1 LKIARYE
8 IMYADAGFC
17 TACFLKITTDDGIVG
32 WSEFGEHTGTQGL
45 SGLVRKQCDLVV
57 GMDPMGI
64 ERIAAFL
71 RGKTFQALGGANQH
85 ATAAII
91 NALFDIKGKA
101 VGLPVHALFGGTLR
115 TRLPFYWSHCG
126 TYRMLY
132 SDMMKKK
139 RVRTFDDVRELGA
152 EARERGIKVL
162 KTGMTT
168 MRDGAL
174 VNVGKGFAGSPGYP
188 ELNLELHE
196 MRTMVKVMEA
206 FRDGAGPDVQLMLD
220 VNCHFRTE
228 GCLTLARALEH
239 LDLYWLELDIYD
251 PKAMET
257 IRSRARMPIASLESS
272 YGHAG
277 IRPYLERSAVDV
289 CIIDCVWNGYLDAI
303 KMADLCAA
311 YDVNIATHSYAGGG
325 LGDVVSAH
333 LAACVPNLRI
343 MEYDVDE
350 PAPWKKEFLSEPLR
364 VEDGMLVTPMKPGW
378 GVEVNEAV
386 IKAHPPK

>member
-1 LKIARYE
+1 MKIARTE
-8 IMYADAGFC
+8 ILYADAGFC
-17 TACFLKITTDDGIVG
+17 NACFLKITTDDGLIG
-32 WSEFGEHTGTQGL
+32 WSEFGEHTGTQGV
-45 SGLVRKQCDLVV
+45 SQVVRKQCDLII

-71 RGKTFQALGGANQH
+71 RGKTFQALGGVNQH

-101 VGLPVHALFGGTLR
+101 VGLPVHALLGGTLR
-115 TRLPFYWSHCG
+115 TKLPFYWSHCG

-139 RVRTFDDVRELGA
+139 KVTTLNDIVELGA
-152 EARERGIKVL
+152 EAKERGIKVL

-168 MRDGAL
+168 MRDGKL
-174 VNVGKGFAGSPGYP
+174 TNVGKGFAGSEGYP
-188 ELNLELHE
+188 ELNLEPTEL
-196 MRTMVKVMEA
+196 RTMVKVMEA
-206 FRDGAGPDVQLMLD
+206 FRKGAGDDVGLMLD

-228 GCLTLARALEH
+228 GCITLARALEH
-239 LDLYWLELDIYD
+239 LDLFWLELDIYD
-251 PKAMET
+251 VKALEA
-257 IRSRARMPIASLESS
+257 IRNRARMPIASLEST

-277 IRPYLERSAVDV
+277 VRPYLERSAVDV
-289 CIIDCVWNGYLDAI
+289 CIIDCVWQGYLDALKI
-303 KMADLCAA
+303 ADLCAA

-343 MEYDVDE
+343 MEYDIDE
-350 PAPWKKEFLSEPLR
+350 PAPWKKEFLTDPLR
-364 VEDGMLVTPMKPGW
+364 VEDGMLVTPTKPGW
-378 GVEVNEAV
+378 GTDVNEAA
-386 IKAHPPK
+386 IKAHPPR